1 MAITPADVHS
11 SLAQHMLVDGFD
23 FVIDLDKSKGNRFH
37 DSRNGRDVMDF
48 FTCFASLAVG
58 WNHPDMK
65 AAEAELGRIAV
76 NNVANSDLYTVEM
89 AEAVN
94 TICSVAMPDEMDN
107 LFMVA
112 GGALA
117 IENTLKVSMDWK
129 MNDRQRKG
137 LVDTS
142 TPHEQEGFCWS
153 AELRES
159 NKVKIGHFR
168 EAFHG
173 RSGYT
178 MSVTNTDPNKT
189 NNFAKFDWPRF
200 HNPSMKF
207 PLDSEEENRLDA
219 AEDRSIEEIRS
230 AAAKD
235 PDSIASIIIEPIQ
248 GEGGDNHFR
257 PKFMKRLSDVC
268 KEIGALF
275 IVDEVQTGVGATG
288 KMWAYQHTEAEPDML
303 AFGKKMQIGG
313 MMAKDSVKE
322 FEDNPFQTS
331 SRINSTFGGNLIDMV
346 RCAMQLDIIE
356 RDGLVENAARSG
368 EELISGLQEL
378 GNSFEMISNV
388 RGQGLMAAFTLPDTD
403 SRNALRAAIYD
414 GGAHVLNSG
423 FTSIRLRPSLTI
435 SSDEVNEA
443 LNIFEAAAKKLQSSQ
458 IM

>member
-11 SLAQHMLVDGFD
+11 SLARHMLVDGFD
-23 FVIDLDKSKGNRFH
+23 FVIDLDKSQGNRFH
-37 DSRNGRDVMDF
+37 DSRSGRDVMDF

-89 AEAVN
+89 AEAVDA
-94 TICSVAMPDEMDN
+94 ISSIAMPAEMDN

-117 IENTLKVSMDWK
+117 IENSLKISMDWK
-129 MNDRQRKG
+129 MNDRLSKG

-142 TPHEQEGFCWS
+142 TPHEGDGFCWS
-153 AELRES
+153 ADMRES

-178 MSVTNTDPNKT
+178 MSLTNTDPTKT
-189 NNFAKFDWPRF
+189 KGFSKFDWPRF
-200 HNPSMKF
+200 HNPSIRF
-207 PLDSEEENRLDA
+207 PLDSEEEVRLDE
-219 AEDRSIEEIRS
+219 AEDRSIEGIRS
-230 AAAKD
+230 AAADD

-257 PKFMKRLSDVC
+257 PEYMKRLSDTC

-275 IVDEVQTGVGATG
+275 IVDEVQTGAGATG
-288 KMWAYQHTEAEPDML
+288 KMWAYQHTQAEPDIL

-313 MMAKDSVKE
+313 VMAKDSVKE

-346 RCAMQLDIIE
+346 RCAMQLEIIE
-356 RDGLVENAARSG
+356 RDGLVENAARRG
-368 EELISGLQEL
+368 EELMAGLHEL
-378 GNSFEMISNV
+378 GDSFEMISNV
-388 RGQGLMAAFTLPDTD
+388 RGQGLMAAFTLPDINL
-403 SRNALRAAIYD
+403 RNSLRSAIYD

-435 SSDEVNEA
+435 SSDEVDEA
-443 LNIFEAAAKKLQSSQ
+443 LNIFESAAKSLQSSQ
-458 IM
+458 IV

>member
-11 SLAQHMLVDGFD
+11 SLARHMLVDGFD
-23 FVIDLDKSKGNRFH
+23 FVIDLDKSQGNRFH
-37 DSRNGRDVMDF
+37 DSRSGRDIMDF

-89 AEAVN
+89 AESVN

-107 LFMVA
+107 LFMIA

-137 LVDTS
+137 LVDRGTM
-142 TPHEQEGFCWS
+142 HEGDGFCWP
-153 AELRES
+153 AEMRES

-189 NNFAKFDWPRF
+189 NNFCKFDWPRF
-200 HNPSMKF
+200 HNPSIRF
-207 PLDSEEENRLDA
+207 PIDSEEEIRLA
-219 AEDRSIEEIRS
+219 EAEDRSIEEIRS
-230 AAAKD
+230 AAAED
-235 PDSIASIIIEPIQ
+235 PHSIASIIIEPIQ

-257 PKFMKRLSDVC
+257 PHFMKRLSDVC

-288 KMWAYQHTEAEPDML
+288 KMWAYQHTDAEPDML

-322 FEDNPFQTS
+322 FDDNPFHTS

-346 RCAMQLDIIE
+346 RCAMQLEIIE
-356 RDGLVENAARSG
+356 RDGLVENAARRG
-368 EELISGLQEL
+368 DELISGLQEL
-378 GNSFEMISNV
+378 GDSFDMISNV
-388 RGQGLMAAFTLPDTD
+388 RGQGLMAAFTLPDNG
-403 SRNALRAAIYD
+403 SRDALRKAIYD

-435 SSDEVNEA
+435 SSDEVSEA
-443 LNIFEAAAKKLQSSQ
+443 LNIFESAAKNLQSSQ

>member
-1 MAITPADVHS
+1 
-11 SLAQHMLVDGFD
+11 
-23 FVIDLDKSKGNRFH
+23 
-37 DSRNGRDVMDF
+37 
-48 FTCFASLAVG
+48 
-58 WNHPDMK
+58 
-65 AAEAELGRIAV
+65 
-76 NNVANSDLYTVEM
+76 
-89 AEAVN
+89 
-94 TICSVAMPDEMDN
+94 
-107 LFMVA
+107 
-112 GGALA
+112 
-117 IENTLKVSMDWK
+117 
-129 MNDRQRKG
+129 
-137 LVDTS
+137 
-142 TPHEQEGFCWS
+142 
-153 AELRES
+153 
-159 NKVKIGHFR
+159 
-168 EAFHG
+168 
-173 RSGYT
+173 

-207 PLDSEEENRLDA
+207 PSDSEEENRLDA

-275 IVDEVQTGVGATG
+275 IVDEAQTGVGATG

-356 RDGLVENAARSG
+356 REGLVENAARRG

-378 GNSFEMISNV
+378 GDSFDMISNV

-435 SSDEVNEA
+435 SSDEVDEA
-443 LNIFEAAAKKLQSSQ
+443 LNIFETAAKKLQSSQ